1 VWEGQGEVVGG
12 VAQAVGV
19 EEGVEGEGAEAVGCL
34 CGGREGLGVRGW
46 MGGGGVRTLE
56 QARSSGISR

>member
-1 VWEGQGEVVGG
+1 MWEGQGEVVRG

-46 MGGGGVRTLE
+46 MGGGGGAYPGT
-56 QARSSGISR
+56 G

>member
-1 VWEGQGEVVGG
+1 VWEGQGELVRG

-34 CGGREGLGVRGW
+34 CPGAGGVRARGW
-46 MGGGGVRTLE
+46 IGWGGGGGAYPGT
-56 QARSSGISR
+56 G